1 VEGAMCT
8 ARSRRRTALMV
19 APRPRA
25 PAEDRA
31 GDDPKQPAEDGGED
45 DDPDERHRRR
55 TNHPAE
61 LDLMRVGNHERDQT
75 YEQRDREDRVEVQA
89 SPVSLAAKALA
100 ARLHR
105 SR

>member
-1 VEGAMCT
+1 
-8 ARSRRRTALMV
+8 V

-55 TNHPAE
+55 TDHPAE
-61 LDLMRVGNHERDQT
+61 LDLIRVGNRERDQT
-75 YEQRDREDRVEVQA
+75 YEQRDGEERVEVQI
-89 SPVSLAAKALA
+89 SPVSLSPATTSNT
-100 ARLHR
+100 
-105 SR
+105 SRGRKISGR